1 MQAVH
6 HGRIA
11 TVIAATAALW
21 VVGAII
27 LEGRLASP
35 TTREGYWNRV
45 GQTLPVPLVVAAL
58 LGNLWEHRRQ
68 KKSLQSAEMH

>member
-11 TVIAATAALW
+11 TLIAATAALW
-21 VVGAII
+21 VVGAIG
-27 LEGRLASP
+27 LEGHLTLPSH
-35 TTREGYWNRV
+35 REGYWNRV
-45 GQTLPVPLVVAAL
+45 GQTLPVPLVLAAL

-68 KKSLQSAEMH
+68 KNALPSAETH